1 MGFGS
6 ALKQAREAQGRTT
19 QDVALHTK
27 IRSDYLQAL
36 EDEQLHRLPERT
48 FARSYLQR
56 YARELGLDPAP
67 LLAEFDRHLPLPPAP
82 TAPTLRGSRRRRPV
96 WPLVGAGLAVALLG
110 GALAWRAL
118 QAPAATAEAPAPP
131 GAVTTPPATP
141 DPVPATVRLTV
152 SSVPAGAR
160 VYLDNRYLGT
170 TPVRAFPLQSRARAQ
185 LRVELTGRTPLKEA
199 VALGRSRNLRA
210 TLGPAGQSSVLT
222 DLNAP
227 RKPQAS
233 APKPSSPG
241 SPTPAPAPSTSPVK
255 VTFSGPSWTRVTDA
269 QGRVLF
275 EGIPAAGTVKGFA
288 TGVTIRAGNAAAVL
302 VSVDGAASAPL
313 GQAGQ
318 VVTRTF

>member
-36 EDEQLHRLPERT
+36 ENGELHRLPERT

-82 TAPTLRGSRRRRPV
+82 TLARPARAPRRAAPA
-96 WPLVGAGLAVALLG
+96 LLLGAGLVAALLG
-110 GALAWRAL
+110 GTAAWRL
-118 QAPAATAEAPAPP
+118 LRAPAP
-131 GAVTTPPATP
+131 AVVVAPEPAAAP
-141 DPVPATVRLTV
+141 LPVTVRLTV

-170 TPVRAFPLQSRARAQ
+170 TPVRSFPLQARARAQ

-210 TLGPAGQSSVLT
+210 TLRPAGQGSLLT

-227 RKPQAS
+227 RPRPQAAAPS
-233 APKPSSPG
+233 A
-241 SPTPAPAPSTSPVK
+241 PTPAPTPVPAPAKAPVT
-255 VTFSGPSWTRVTDA
+255 VTFSGPSWTRVTDT

-275 EGIPAAGTVKGFA
+275 EGTPTAGTVKGFE
-288 TGVTIRAGNAAAVL
+288 TGVTIRTGNAAAVL
-302 VSVDGAASAPL
+302 VSVNGAASAPL